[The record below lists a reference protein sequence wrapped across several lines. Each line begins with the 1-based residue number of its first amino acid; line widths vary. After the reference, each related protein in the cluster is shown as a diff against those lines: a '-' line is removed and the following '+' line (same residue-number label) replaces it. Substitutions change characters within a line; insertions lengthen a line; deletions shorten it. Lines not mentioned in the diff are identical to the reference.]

1 VPSRP
6 FGCGERNDDQSPGP
20 EDYPPLTA
28 AEHLEMLGLGEVI
41 ARHYRHP
48 SQVHH
53 TVMAGATW
61 EQIAAATGGDPG
73 DARQAN
79 RERAERILV
88 PQSQGSQRGGASLP
102 GGHLPAAQDQQ
113 GRDGLGLE
121 PLGDLR

>member
-1 VPSRP
+1 
-6 FGCGERNDDQSPGP
+6 
-20 EDYPPLTA
+20 
-28 AEHLEMLGLGEVI
+28 MLGLGEVI

-79 RERAERILV
+79 RERAEGQHQRRGRYSVGGRGERILV